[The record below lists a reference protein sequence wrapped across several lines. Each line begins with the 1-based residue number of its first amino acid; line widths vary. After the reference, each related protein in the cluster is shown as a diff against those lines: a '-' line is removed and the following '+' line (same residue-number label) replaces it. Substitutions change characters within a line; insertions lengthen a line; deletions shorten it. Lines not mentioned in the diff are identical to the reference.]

1 MPQSIS
7 PPPALDPD
15 DVFEFSDTLSSPAVS
30 NEQDCSTE
38 VSRNPSNKVG
48 SKMIFAKY
56 AWHHNNIDGV
66 NAAKDLLKFSK
77 TR

>member
-38 VSRNPSNKVG
+38 VS
-48 SKMIFAKY
+48 
-56 AWHHNNIDGV
+56 
-66 NAAKDLLKFSK
+66 
-77 TR
+77 